1 MNKKYLIAFILGVI
15 LSIPMI
21 SYASVGF
28 SSVLRD
34 TAGFL
39 RPPQLT
45 DYIKAEYFVATSTGT
60 SSIFP
65 TITSSTVCIGVDCR
79 TAWPTAGGTGGG
91 TWSTTTSTVAGQLIN
106 YPNNNT
112 DIPTIGSTST
122 TTAKFYFDPNT
133 SRSFL
138 TYASS
143 TGLTATSLFATTI
156 CLSGDTC
163 RTTWPTGGASG
174 GYSFT
179 PTVNYGAN
187 NQATT
192 GIMWFQNGMNAS
204 TTSNFVYASS
214 TQLTVFDS
222 AYLATTGFSPSVL
235 MGTTTFAAGVK
246 AVIASGANP
255 VTLML
260 DSTSATGMYTIYR
273 NSSRDFG
280 YIGSGASLF
289 TGSSGALTDFS
300 IRASQILSLGV
311 GSGEDMRINANG
323 LVGIATTSPASTLDV
338 YGSFATR
345 VTTITATTTL
355 DSTYSTVRV
364 DTTSNAVGVNLPPV
378 AGACGRHYLISK
390 KNSGSLPLT
399 IDGSGSETIAGSLTQ
414 TITSQH
420 TSLHLQAT
428 CDDNS
433 WLIL

>member
-15 LSIPMI
+15 LSIPI
-21 SYASVGF
+21 ASNAATWY
-28 SSVLRD
+28 SSVLKD
-34 TAGFL
+34 TSGFI
-39 RPPQLT
+39 RPSELA
-45 DYIKAEYFVATSTGT
+45 DYVKAEYFVATSST
-60 SSIFP
+60 SSVFP
-65 TITSSTVCIGVDCR
+65 TMTSNTICIGVDCR
-79 TAWPTAGGTGGG
+79 TSWPTTGGSG
-91 TWSTTTSTVAGQLIN
+91 GGSWSTTTSTVAGRLIN
-106 YPNNNT
+106 YSNNGS
-112 DIPTIGSTST
+112 DIVCVGGTST
-122 TTAKFYFDPNT
+122 TTCEMYFDPNT
-133 SRSFL
+133 ATSLITGNTTL
-138 TYASS
+138 TYAS
-143 TGLTATSLFATTI
+143 TTAISANTI
-156 CLSGDTC
+156 CISTDC
-163 RTTWPTGGASG
+163 RTSWPTGGASG

-179 PTVNYGAN
+179 PTVNYGSN

-214 TQLTVFDS
+214 TQITSTDS
-222 AYLATTGFSPSVL
+222 AYLATTGFTPSVL

-255 VTLML
+255 VALML
-260 DSTSATGMYTIYR
+260 DSTSATGLYTIYR

-289 TGSSGALTDFS
+289 TGSSGVLTDFS

-364 DTTSNAVGVNLPPV
+364 DTTTTSVGVNLPAV
-378 AGACGRHYLISK
+378 AGVCGRHYFIVK

-399 IDGSGSETIAGSLTQ
+399 IDASGSETIAGSLTQ

-420 TSLHLQAT
+420 TSLHLQAA
-428 CDDNS
+428 CDDSS